1 MSPVP
6 VGFLDAYPFFKTQL
20 SLTKSFKIFS
30 SLFPFLNSHI
40 GMVFVLKF
48 TDTVFM
54 CLPRITVFSS
64 GTGLKE
70 KSMPPFSGFKI
81 HSTRLSCFCFLTV
94 SAQ

>member
-1 MSPVP
+1 
-6 VGFLDAYPFFKTQL
+6 
-20 SLTKSFKIFS
+20 
-30 SLFPFLNSHI
+30 
-40 GMVFVLKF
+40 MVFVLKF

-54 CLPRITVFSS
+54 SLPRITVFSS

-81 HSTRLSCFCFLTV
+81 HSTRLSCFCFSTV